1 MNTMN
6 TSIISA
12 GQSLTAN
19 RFRLIY
25 LLCTLLVLGAC
36 SAETATETDA
46 DEPAAAEQDNGHADE
61 NLTTLTTAQFKA
73 AGITVGGITV
83 RNLSNTLR
91 VNGSVDVPPQNL
103 INISAPM
110 GGFIRK
116 TELLPGMAIKKG
128 QLLAVLEHPDYVT
141 LQQEYVESSNEL
153 AYMEQE
159 YRRQQTLSSENV
171 SALKT
176 FQQTE
181 AAYKNLQ
188 ARVKALEEKLAIIGV
203 KATGLTAA
211 NISRYVNL
219 YAPVSGYV
227 SAVDVNL
234 GKYVTPTDVLFRLI
248 DAEHLHA
255 DLTVYEKDLGKI
267 RAGQRVWFTAPN
279 APSKTHQAEVYLIGK
294 QIEDDR
300 SIRVHAHL
308 EEEGDDLVP
317 GMYVQAVIETGAN
330 PVPAV
335 PDEALVQFEG
345 NHYVYIV
352 RGTPAGDAADYTFEM
367 TEVQT
372 GVSENG
378 FTEVVLPDSIN
389 AATATVVTKGAFTLL
404 GKMKNSEE
412 AGHAH

>member
-6 TSIISA
+6 TSIIPA
-12 GQSLTAN
+12 GRSLTAN
-19 RFRLIY
+19 RLRLIY

-36 SAETATETDA
+36 SAETATETEA
-46 DEPAAAEQDNGHADE
+46 DGTATAEQDSGHDDE
-61 NLTTLTTAQFKA
+61 NLTTLTAAQFKA
-73 AGITVGGITV
+73 AGITIGGITV

-91 VNGSVDVPPQNL
+91 VNGTVDVPPQNL

-141 LQQEYVESSNEL
+141 LQQQYVENSNEL

-255 DLTVYEKDLGKI
+255 DLTVYEKDLAKV
-267 RAGQRVWFTAPN
+267 RAGQRVWFTVPN

-345 NHYVYIV
+345 NYYVYIV
-352 RGTPAGDAADYTFEM
+352 RGTPAGNAADYTFEM
-367 TEVQT
+367 TAVQT

-378 FTEVVLPDSIN
+378 FTEVVLPDSIDS
-389 AATATVVTKGAFTLL
+389 AAATVVTKGAFTLL